1 MYDIT
6 FNFKLTVT
14 DSLNQQI
21 NKTKV
26 LHSVPAKAR
35 GCNFLIEM
43 YISLHN
49 AKGEQKT

>member
-14 DSLNQQI
+14 DSINQQI
-21 NKTKV
+21 NKV
-26 LHSVPAKAR
+26 SHSVPAKSW
-35 GCNFLIEM
+35 GYNFLIEM